1 MNKAFWGHFKHFG
14 RLLGKNNLFLT
25 PSGTD
30 RSQSDVCPKI
40 NGQFGSNY
48 RANKYHVAG
57 TLDNKSPQTPC
68 TVSFPATLSF
78 QGHIIFPKCPS
89 QQNFACRTDIMR
101 SRSIGCPWMNWNVLW
116 KGIMGNFEQAQSR
129 SLNLNSTQQ
138 KLTEESRQK
147 KQQQQQQ
154 TGLTSLDKMQPARI
168 FLIPVINYAVISNN
182 CLWRVYL
189 QK

>member
-1 MNKAFWGHFKHFG
+1 MA
-14 RLLGKNNLFLT
+14 
-25 PSGTD
+25 
-30 RSQSDVCPKI
+30 
-40 NGQFGSNY
+40 
-48 RANKYHVAG
+48 
-57 TLDNKSPQTPC
+57 
-68 TVSFPATLSF
+68 
-78 QGHIIFPKCPS
+78 
-89 QQNFACRTDIMR
+89 
-101 SRSIGCPWMNWNVLW
+101 
-116 KGIMGNFEQAQSR
+116 NFEQAQSR

-182 CLWRVYL
+182 CIWRVYL